1 MSTMDPKQV
10 HVSWHRDGGDRQV
23 MIGLDGEDVKLAMT
37 FPVDLSRREL
47 EMILDERDREID
59 HYFEALARV
68 RQRNAKASE
77 SANVSEGTQQN
88 EKVRE

>member
-1 MSTMDPKQV
+1 MDPEQV

-23 MIGLDGEDVKLAMT
+23 MIGLDGGDIKLAMT

-47 EMILDERDREID
+47 ETILAERDREID

-68 RQRNAKASE
+68 RQRNAKANE
-77 SANVSEGTQQN
+77 SVNANEGSQQN
-88 EKVRE
+88 ERVRE

>member
-1 MSTMDPKQV
+1 MSTMDPQPV

-47 EMILDERDREID
+47 ETILSERDREID

-68 RQRNAKASE
+68 RQQSTTASE
-77 SANVSEGTQQN
+77 STQQN

>member
-1 MSTMDPKQV
+1 MDPEQV

-23 MIGLDGEDVKLAMT
+23 MIGLDGGDIKLAMT

-47 EMILDERDREID
+47 ETILAERDREID

-68 RQRNAKASE
+68 RQRNATANESVNASE
-77 SANVSEGTQQN
+77 GAQQN

>member
-1 MSTMDPKQV
+1 MSTMDPEQV

-23 MIGLDGEDVKLAMT
+23 MIGLDGGDIKLAMT

-47 EMILDERDREID
+47 ETILAERDREID

-68 RQRNAKASE
+68 RQRNATNE
-77 SANVSEGTQQN
+77 SVNANEGAQKN
-88 EKVRE
+88 GKVTE

>member
-1 MSTMDPKQV
+1 MDPEQV

-23 MIGLDGEDVKLAMT
+23 MIGLDGGDIKLAMT

-47 EMILDERDREID
+47 ETILEERDREID

-68 RQRNAKASE
+68 RQRNATANESVNASE
-77 SANVSEGTQQN
+77 GAQQN